1 MKILLM
7 VVWGVILLYLLN
19 VFHIEKTIFNYVIA
33 FVVLMAGIFL
43 IERVGKKTPHK
54 SR

>member
-7 VVWGVILLYLLN
+7 IIWGILVLYLLN
-19 VFHIEKTIFNYVIA
+19 VFHIEKTVINYIIA
-33 FVVLMAGIFL
+33 FIVLMAGIFL
-43 IERVGKKTPHK
+43 IERIGKNDPHK